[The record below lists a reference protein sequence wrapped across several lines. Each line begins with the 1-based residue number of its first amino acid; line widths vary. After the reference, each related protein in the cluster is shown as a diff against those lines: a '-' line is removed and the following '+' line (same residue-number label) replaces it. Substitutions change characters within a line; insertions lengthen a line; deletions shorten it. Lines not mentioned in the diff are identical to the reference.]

1 MGKAKYLGPPG
12 LPTVNVVDP
21 DVTGTFTATG
31 TSNSVRSKGVDVSIG
46 GTFVGTVVVERL
58 IGGTWQGVEAVT
70 APAERF
76 VENDKS
82 RGVRVRC
89 SAYTSGTVTYALEGR

>member
-1 MGKAKYLGPPG
+1 MARPVFKGPST
-12 LPTVNVVDP
+12 LPSATVADK

-31 TSNSVRSKGVDVSIG
+31 TSASVRSRGVDVSIG
-46 GTFVGTVVVERL
+46 GTFVGTVIVERQ
-58 IGGTWQGVEAVT
+58 IGGSWQGIEAVT

-76 VENDKS
+76 IESDKS

-89 SAYTSGTVTYALEGR
+89 SAYTSGTVTYALEG